1 VLFSIFFF
9 AKMTSVLRTALC
21 QEASKLA
28 GLSHNKETPCIRLSR
43 IVERT
48 DKSVKFPHM
57 ICPTASGWVFSDAVT
72 NKNTASDDR
81 MINEELARI
90 WKETALH

>member
-1 VLFSIFFF
+1 
-9 AKMTSVLRTALC
+9 
-21 QEASKLA
+21 
-28 GLSHNKETPCIRLSR
+28 
-43 IVERT
+43 
-48 DKSVKFPHM
+48 M

-90 WKETALH
+90 WKETALHWGTIPKMFMDELRKLRKTYQNDIYLQWDSKAAPPEYK